1 MMEEEDAPMTDP
13 ASPRNTSRAM
23 IDDSEEED
31 QGPSTSNTT
40 YHTYGSP
47 TKRPAQRR
55 SVMSRPSKPRKI
67 TTPSSPMNST
77 IPNNNLPSAPA
88 SPPTPAPSPSPHH
101 RLPDWSSASEND
113 EEGSRFLRMIFL
125 EASEAQK
132 RRLLTEMLNLCN
144 NRHLTF
150 VHDIVCPRLK
160 KDPFTTLPDEI
171 CLRVRPLHIRLFLF
185 PN

>member
-1 MMEEEDAPMTDP
+1 MEEDEVMRDTVEVQAPSRPTRTTLMDSSDEDV
-13 ASPRNTSRAM
+13 
-23 IDDSEEED
+23 
-31 QGPSTSNTT
+31 PSSSQSYPT
-40 YHTYGSP
+40 YPFGSP
-47 TKRPAQRR
+47 TRRAQSRR
-55 SVMSRPSKPRKI
+55 SVMSRPTKPRKI

-101 RLPDWSSASEND
+101 RIPDWSSTSEND
-113 EEGSRFLRMIFL
+113 EEGLRFMRMVFT

-171 CLRVRPLHIRLFLF
+171 CLRVSHCPHSLWISF
-185 PN
+185 